1 MSLTLETLLIGDI
14 IIMGTDN
21 VFRKLSFNEGGTI
34 SWTDVSADYADY
46 IN

>member
-1 MSLTLETLLIGDI
+1 
-14 IIMGTDN
+14 MGTDN
-21 VFRKLSFNEGGTI
+21 VFRKMSFNESGTI